1 MYVRINR
8 LHRPETDDDGSRSGE
23 RAGTTLQGRAPGQ
36 KSRAFSS
43 PLPGWRR
50 PILCCY
56 NTGPQELGVLNN
68 RTLNVG
74 MAQCLVGSLFF
85 YIFHSYCLISIRN
98 PSHYFLSGEGRSNSA
113 NYHHHY
119 RVGTYFSYRVC
130 GKLSKRRG
138 GRRRGRCVYYFVSI
152 IITYGGFFSVSFFS
166 FFSFPL
172 PALFPP
178 WSGCSGRL
186 FFFSV
191 GLLPQHILGGKQGSI
206 QQGRVVVLLELQ
218 RFNIL
223 FQFSHGSCFR
233 EAQK

>member
-1 MYVRINR
+1 MLEWHNVWWAPYFFIFFILIVLFQFVTPHIIFC
-8 LHRPETDDDGSRSGE
+8 LE
-23 RAGTTLQGRAPGQ
+23 RGGAIVQ
-36 KSRAFSS
+36 
-43 PLPGWRR
+43 
-50 PILCCY
+50 IIIII
-56 NTGPQELGVLNN
+56 TG
-68 RTLNVG
+68 
-74 MAQCLVGSLFF
+74 LV
-85 YIFHSYCLISIRN
+85 H
-98 PSHYFLSGEGRSNSA
+98 
-113 NYHHHY
+113 
-119 RVGTYFSYRVC
+119 RVC